1 LSNQRRKKLDAS
13 PVVAWF
19 ARQIPNPVLRLRFL
33 RAIMLPAPERYPPR
47 KSYSFW
53 FLVSLPVLLLLFTVP
68 ASAPWVRAPDAQ
80 PPGPPTVGVDQ
91 APEIWIV
98 EKTAAFETYS
108 NGLRIDNRYST
119 PNRPRSYL
127 AFSATR
133 PEDLRG
139 HRGSVPA
146 GIVFHSTESL
156 QLPFE
161 SAQTPALKRIGESL
175 LTYVRLKRA
184 YNFVIDRFGSV
195 YRVVPESDAANH
207 AGNSIWSD
215 PEWLYLNLN
224 QSFLGVS
231 FETQTAPG
239 QARAALNPAQVRS
252 GDVLIEMLRKRYGI
266 PARNCVTHAQV
277 SVNVSNLLIG
287 YHLDWAS
294 SFPFDQFGLPDNY
307 ALPLPAVSLFG
318 FEYDAS
324 FVRQAGV
331 RLYREAQL
339 SEQVLRDRAGTAHL
353 PVPVYRRGLQKRY
366 WSQLAAVRAEAGTD
380 HDEGSPVVTA
390 EEK

>member
-1 LSNQRRKKLDAS
+1 
-13 PVVAWF
+13 
-19 ARQIPNPVLRLRFL
+19 
-33 RAIMLPAPERYPPR
+33 
-47 KSYSFW
+47 
-53 FLVSLPVLLLLFTVP
+53 
-68 ASAPWVRAPDAQ
+68 
-80 PPGPPTVGVDQ
+80 
-91 APEIWIV
+91 
-98 EKTAAFETYS
+98 
-108 NGLRIDNRYST
+108 
-119 PNRPRSYL
+119 
-127 AFSATR
+127 
-133 PEDLRG
+133 
-139 HRGSVPA
+139 
-146 GIVFHSTESL
+146 
-156 QLPFE
+156 
-161 SAQTPALKRIGESL
+161 
-175 LTYVRLKRA
+175 
-184 YNFVIDRFGSV
+184 
-195 YRVVPESDAANH
+195 
-207 AGNSIWSD
+207 
-215 PEWLYLNLN
+215 LN

-353 PVPVYRRGLQKRY
+353 PVPLYRGSLQKRY
-366 WSQLAAVRAEAGTD
+366 LSQLAAVRAEAGTD
-380 HDEGSPVVTA
+380 Q
-390 EEK
+390 EE